1 MILKKSHFAVR
12 IVTAFCLISCVHLA
26 GFSQT
31 NKSLADQNAAAR
43 YQEPVAVVREL
54 KPLLTASKIA
64 VTGSSKNDRLKE
76 TLIDLEKK
84 SWEAWQ
90 NRDGSFFQG
99 FLSDDHVEV
108 GFGGLTDKANVVTF
122 VGSPVCTVR
131 SYSVE
136 QFKLTVFGPN
146 TALLTY
152 HAAQDT
158 TCGGHAVPSP
168 VWVSSLF
175 IKRGNRWLNAVY
187 QQTQTSK

>member
-1 MILKKSHFAVR
+1 MLRKSHVAGRMFTATCLTVLMAFAG
-12 IVTAFCLISCVHLA
+12 A
-26 GFSQT
+26 SQT
-31 NKSLADQNAAAR
+31 KSLSYRNAAR
-43 YQEPVAVVREL
+43 GQERVAVAPNL
-54 KPLLTASKIA
+54 NQHLMLSKA
-64 VTGSSKNDRLKE
+64 GETTSTSSADRLKD

-84 SWEAWQ
+84 SWEAWK
-90 NRDGSFFQG
+90 NRDGNFFQS

-122 VGSPVCTVR
+122 VGSPVCTVK

-136 QFKLTVFGPN
+136 QFKLTVFAPN

-168 VWVSSLF
+168 VWVSSLY
-175 IKRGNRWLNAVY
+175 IKRGNRWLNAAY
-187 QQTQTSK
+187 QQTQTGK